1 MRGHINTAFLKNNDW
16 WSLNLLRS
24 NPDSYTTLILN
35 QYRLLPSFNGMKAL
49 LILLGRISIRYYMN
63 YPVLIR
69 MKENYLILLYQANLR
84 YLLPDITYSL
94 HIEKNK
100 ITATTLSQ
108 QDIYD
113 LIIIFVLTPRYALK
127 RLKWLITDSLA
138 CLDEIYWI

>member
-1 MRGHINTAFLKNNDW
+1 MRGHINTASLKNNDW

-35 QYRLLPSFNGMKAL
+35 QYRLLPSFNGMQVL
-49 LILLGRISIRYYMN
+49 LILPGRISIRYYMN

-84 YLLPDITYSL
+84 FLLPEITYSL

-127 RLKWLITDSLA
+127 MLKWLITDSLA

>member
-1 MRGHINTAFLKNNDW
+1 MRGHINTASLKNNDW

-35 QYRLLPSFNGMKAL
+35 QYRLLPSFNGMQVL
-49 LILLGRISIRYYMN
+49 LILLGIRYYMN

-108 QDIYD
+108 QDIYY
-113 LIIIFVLTPRYALK
+113 LIIIFVLTQRYALK
-127 RLKWLITDSLA
+127 MLKWLITDSLA
-138 CLDEIYWI
+138 CLEEIYWI